1 MSLLELLTNQPQAIT
16 VSELTAQIKDRLETE
31 FYDILVS
38 GEISNFKAH
47 SSGHWYFTLKDEFS
61 QIRCAAFRQ
70 QNTYIR
76 PRPTDGLKVRL
87 RGRVSLYESR
97 GDYQLVVSSIEPIGK
112 GDLQKAFEA
121 LQSRLLAEGLFDPEH
136 KKPLPKFPLSIGVI
150 TSHTGAAIQ
159 DILQVLYRRN
169 KSINVVIYSA
179 RVQGEGASAE
189 IAEGINYFNTQR
201 QVDVLIVGRGGGSIE
216 DLWPFNEE
224 IVARAIFA
232 SNIPVISAVGHEIDF
247 TIADFVADHRAP
259 TPSVAAEIVAARQDE
274 LIELVNYY
282 QETLTQT
289 FQYFLLSQDNYLT
302 NLRTKPGFEKIPKQI
317 NQNLQKLTNL
327 THRLETA
334 FQAQLKEQKEQLGE
348 LSLRLVT
355 REFRSTILASQ
366 SQVQRLETQLQ
377 KNLTKQ
383 IQQMTSKFYSLI
395 STLEALSPL
404 AVLSRGYALVWT
416 SDNNLVKSPTQ
427 VAPGDKV
434 RVQLSEGEMICI
446 KDLE

>member
-16 VSELTAQIKDRLETE
+16 VSELTTQIKDRLETE
-31 FYDILVS
+31 FYDVLVS
-38 GEISNFKAH
+38 GEVSNFKAH

-87 RGRVSLYESR
+87 RARVSIYESR
-97 GDYQLVVSSIEPIGK
+97 GDYQLVVSSIESIGK
-112 GDLQKAFEA
+112 GDLQKAFEK
-121 LQSRLLAEGLFDPEH
+121 LQARLLAEGLFEQTH
-136 KKPLPKFPLSIGVI
+136 KKPLPKFPLLIGVI

-169 KSINVVIYSA
+169 KSINILIYSA
-179 RVQGEGASAE
+179 KVQGEGAATE
-189 IAEGINYFNTQR
+189 IAEGISYFNSR
-201 QVDVLIVGRGGGSIE
+201 QDVDVLIVGRGGGSIE

-224 IVARAIFA
+224 VVARAIFA
-232 SNIPVISAVGHEIDF
+232 SRIPIISAVGHEIDF

-274 LIELVNYY
+274 LIELISHY
-282 QETLTQT
+282 QETLTQL
-289 FQYFLLSQDNYLT
+289 FGYLVLSQRNHLA
-302 NLRTKPGFEKIPKQI
+302 NLRTRPGFESLPKGI
-317 NQNLQKLTNL
+317 NQQKQKLTNL
-327 THRLETA
+327 THRLEIA
-334 FQAQLKEQKEQLGE
+334 FQSQQKKQKEQLTD
-348 LSLRLVT
+348 LSLRLAT
-355 REFRSTILASQ
+355 HELKSNILKS
-366 SQVQRLETQLQ
+366 RNQLQ
-377 KNLTKQ
+377 KIETQIETSLRKQ
-383 IQQMTSKFYSLI
+383 LQQMTDRFHSLV
-395 STLEALSPL
+395 STLDALSPL

-416 SDNNLVKSPTQ
+416 SDNSLVKRPTQ

-434 RVQLSEGEMICI
+434 RVQLSEGEIICI